1 MTAAEQVTGWILRV
15 SNAISVSSFR
25 RIVNALD
32 AAGYDFR
39 VAYAEYYINIIP
51 RDRLF
56 TGYRHWLKSI
66 EERVDC
72 GRGWLKV
79 IDTDTGDVLDQTGGG
94 L

>member
-1 MTAAEQVTGWILRV
+1 MNAEQTPEWILRI

-32 AAGYDFR
+32 AAGYDFV

-72 GRGWLKV
+72 GRGWVKV
-79 IDTDTGDVLDQTGGG
+79 IDREGKVLDQTGGG